1 MFKIFFVSCVLNIGV
16 GLVLK
21 VVRKVL
27 IFLEYECSI
36 FMILVFFMR
45 LINGCI
51 LFMVSGLMSISW
63 WLL

>member
-16 GLVLK
+16 GMVLK
-21 VVRKVL
+21 VVRNVL
-27 IFLEYECSI
+27 MFLEYECSI